1 MKLQNFDFRIWDKG
15 EETLIY
21 ASKDW
26 KLSIGFSNP
35 QQDNGETESVL
46 HAYYDG
52 EPQCPD
58 DCEIELWSG
67 FCDSKGTKI
76 YENDIVKFDDDKTY
90 KIVSGNFFG
99 GFSIW
104 SIDGESIRVMTSS
117 YFLNE
122 CEVIGN
128 IHENADLLDGVE

>member
-1 MKLQNFDFRIWDKG
+1 MKLKDFDFRIWDKD
-15 EETLIY
+15 EETLTY

-26 KLSIGFSNP
+26 KLSIGFCNP
-35 QQDNGETESVL
+35 QQDKWEVESVL

-76 YENDIVKFDDDKTY
+76 YEGDIVKFDDDKIY
-90 KIVSGNFFG
+90 KIVFGDFFC

-104 SIDGESIRVMTSS
+104 SIDGESIRVMASS
-117 YFLNE
+117 YFLNA
-122 CEVIGN
+122 CEIIGN
-128 IHENADLLDGVE
+128 IHENADLLGGVE